1 MTESAA
7 EAPKESTTPDLDEY
21 LTVARPENE
30 LISLYGTGIGDVLRS
45 KGRYLRTIDAFGW
58 VKWVR
63 RDSFLLKVW
72 RTSNGGRGS
81 VARFRQN
88 YGEEAFEAVMADS
101 MRFKIDSDSGRMESI
116 PIDPLSEVE
125 GIVRHH
131 YREELTR
138 GHIYLI
144 EPAEW
149 VNKKTV
155 SIRIH
160 IDGNPGRYIWRGGE
174 RIKLLNDRILNG
186 VGLQAKIQFV
196 RHSSP
201 PGENQ
206 EHDQNL

>member
-1 MTESAA
+1 
-7 EAPKESTTPDLDEY
+7 
-21 LTVARPENE
+21 
-30 LISLYGTGIGDVLRS
+30 
-45 KGRYLRTIDAFGW
+45 
-58 VKWVR
+58 
-63 RDSFLLKVW
+63 
-72 RTSNGGRGS
+72 
-81 VARFRQN
+81 
-88 YGEEAFEAVMADS
+88 MADS

-116 PIDPLSEVE
+116 RIDPLSEVE

-206 EHDQNL
+206 EHDHNLLAISCFLHFRKEMFRHVWGSLRYGLALAN